1 MVKVHATD
9 LNEEVIT
16 ELRNKLDSNIKR
28 VAWRCGVWIR
38 CAVRKPLR
46 MEVNNS
52 SFDAKRTEIV
62 LEEPLPAIM
71 SAAKVP
77 SGP

>member
-1 MVKVHATD
+1 MKRLLLSSGISSIVILSEWLGVAVFGLAT
-9 LNEEVIT
+9 
-16 ELRNKLDSNIKR
+16 RY
-28 VAWRCGVWIR
+28 
-38 CAVRKPLR
+38 AVRKPLR
-46 MEVNNS
+46 MEISSS

-62 LEEPLPAIM
+62 LEELLPVIM